1 MNDIVIINAEI
12 LPMEGAPLRNGF
24 IWIQNGTIA
33 ALGEMKALPA
43 NAAGVPTLDAAGGYV
58 LPGLVDAHSHIGL
71 YEDGL
76 GFEGA
81 DGNEDTDPVT
91 PQMRAL
97 DGINP
102 MERAFREA
110 REAGVTSVVVSP
122 GSANPIGGQ
131 LVAMKTYGRRVDDMV
146 LCQPVAMKMA
156 LGENPKTTYHDKD
169 ASPVTR
175 MATAAIIREQLE
187 KATEYM
193 EKKLDE
199 EAEPPEFDAKL
210 EAMLPVVKREIPV
223 HFHAHRAD
231 DMFTALRIAK
241 EFSLKAVLVH
251 GTEGY
256 LVADL
261 LAQEQVPII
270 SGPLMTDR
278 SKPELVNQTE
288 RAPGI
293 LAKAGILTAIS
304 NDHPET
310 PEKYLLQT
318 AMVAVR
324 AGMEEDEA
332 LRAITINGARIA
344 GIADRVGS
352 LCVGKD
358 GDVVVYSGH
367 PFDYKSCVKA
377 VFCEG
382 SCIYRRNEE

>member
-1 MNDIVIINAEI
+1 MNNIAIINAEV
-12 LPMEGAPLRNGF
+12 LPMEGMPLRNGF
-24 IWIQNGTIA
+24 VWIQNGKIA
-33 ALGEMKALPA
+33 ALGEMKDFPA
-43 NAAGVPTLDAAGGYV
+43 RAAEVPTWDAAGGYV

-91 PQMRAL
+91 PHMRAL

-110 REAGVTSVVVSP
+110 WEAGVTSVVVSP

-175 MATAAIIREQLE
+175 MATAAIIREHLE

-199 EAEPPEFDAKL
+199 EADPPEFDAKL

-241 EFSLKAVLVH
+241 EFQLKAVLVH

-261 LAQEQVPII
+261 WAQESVPII

-278 SKPELVNQTE
+278 SKPELVHQTE
-288 RAPGI
+288 RAPAI
-293 LAKAGILTAIS
+293 LTKAGILTAIS

-318 AMVAVR
+318 AMVAVK
-324 AGMEEDEA
+324 AGMAEEEA

-358 GDVVVYSGH
+358 GDVVIYSGH
-367 PFDYKSCVKA
+367 PFDYKSSVQA

-382 SCIYRRNEE
+382 CCIYRRNEE